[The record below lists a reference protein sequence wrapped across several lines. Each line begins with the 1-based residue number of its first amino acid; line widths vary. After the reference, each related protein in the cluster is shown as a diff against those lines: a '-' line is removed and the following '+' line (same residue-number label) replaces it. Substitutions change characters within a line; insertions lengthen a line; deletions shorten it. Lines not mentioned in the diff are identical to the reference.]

1 MTIASTENRAN
12 GPDVKNGKRC
22 PGALKYS
29 FCATSSSLLHILST
43 VSNNPKENPNCMDM
57 PFPVMTQNEAQPF

>member
-1 MTIASTENRAN
+1 
-12 GPDVKNGKRC
+12 
-22 PGALKYS
+22 
-29 FCATSSSLLHILST
+29 LST